1 MNNMDLLKA
10 IGDIDDKYLNDEIAK
25 EEKNRDVPQIKVNVM
40 KRFKIKYVLA
50 SVCVIII
57 AVIGISKM
65 NLFNSSKEI
74 GDYKWKVKEVYLDEN
89 SEEELAIAKRWD
101 ELTITEKFYSVEY
114 LNSTYDTS
122 RHTKIPSE
130 MIGKKLGTATLTGY
144 DENEEINHTINATI
158 FEVNKFPKECVIA
171 VQFEGQSDYYVY
183 INTYYKPK
191 TLRDFMEDLNLKDI
205 VTFGTVYYNYW
216 DEKSEKNFNIEFYDV
231 DDEIILKKLFDN
243 LDLENVYSDND
254 IAKYTSEK
262 FAQSIGISVDI
273 PVLGYNNISVS
284 LTDKGYLITNIFET
298 GKAFYI
304 GEEKVQEFIEYVI
317 NNYEGYRIVY
327 VDKDGNEIK
336 DTERNEEGN
345 VLDDKIITT
354 ENTICENTTQEKNSI
369 TTTSSENKVEPY
381 IP

>member
-273 PVLGYNNISVS
+273 PVLGYNNRSVS

-345 VLDDKIITT
+345 VLDDKIITI
-354 ENTICENTTQEKNSI
+354 ENTICENITQEKNSI